1 MNCWVHSKE
10 EKSQDRSPGLL
21 GLWSSRSACE
31 AVVASIHFVMSVAR
45 GGQFHAT
52 EGNVAGTDMT
62 GLGVGRG
69 QGESTGF
76 RSLQLQRGRVPRRLV
91 DPWESK
97 PGPVFP
103 LQMLTEVQPVLDS
116 GAKWGWGGSTFMV
129 AQSGNIGLS
138 SGPQSIAVG
147 CLQGLERTG
156 GIGGRGRVTV
166 KGVAPDPHAHTHH
179 ATHKRV

>member
-1 MNCWVHSKE
+1 MGPRGVHRL
-10 EKSQDRSPGLL
+10 QIP
-21 GLWSSRSACE
+21 
-31 AVVASIHFVMSVAR
+31 AVTKR
-45 GGQFHAT
+45 KG
-52 EGNVAGTDMT
+52 
-62 GLGVGRG
+62 
-69 QGESTGF
+69 
-76 RSLQLQRGRVPRRLV
+76 PR

-116 GAKWGWGGSTFMV
+116 GAEWGWGGSTFTV

-138 SGPQSIAVG
+138 SGPQSIVVG

-156 GIGGRGRVTV
+156 GIEGRGLVTV
-166 KGVAPDPHAHTHH
+166 KGVALDPHAHTHH